1 MTKIN
6 GLSNILDV
14 LRHLLQMVK
23 TSCKL
28 ALAAI
33 VLGVVNQACAVTS
46 EPQRAGSADTPS
58 SPAPSATPVASRP
71 VPAMPKSALPGSASE
86 PLSQGGT
93 TPARSDARAGVP
105 AQSENSRLRVSVD
118 LNRPATAMPA
128 ATAGAPQPQK
138 LPDASLASRSTG
150 SPTAVESS
158 PPPLPSADVGA
169 PSQNRESAP
178 PAPSAGSGPTAF
190 DGLPG
195 APATPSVASKD
206 GKSYGNLWDRL
217 RAGFTMPNV
226 DSPLVDRH
234 VEWYVNRPEYVQRL
248 VDRGRR
254 YMHFIVE
261 EVEKRGMP
269 LEIALLPMIESAY
282 NPAAYSKAHAAGMWQ
297 FIPTTGRNYGLQQNW
312 WYDGRR
318 DVTAATRAAL
328 DYLQKL
334 YGDFGDWQLALAAYN
349 WGEGAVSRAI
359 AHNQRS
365 GLPSDYSNLKMPAE
379 TRNYLPKLQAVK
391 NLVAEPERYGLALD
405 DVPNEP
411 YFIRVAAPGHIDF
424 KRAAQLAETPLDEF
438 KSLNPAYNRPVIASD
453 GEQSLLIPA
462 EKIDAF
468 NANLKSSEAPLLS
481 WQTYRL
487 TKHERI
493 EAVAQRFHTSASLLR
508 QVNGIAS
515 QGRLKAGST
524 LLVPRETG
532 LSTKSPDELDTLRF
546 LPPQMLAEKRFHRA
560 QRGDTLPSIAAQY
573 GLSTE
578 QIMSWNRLKGGK
590 LRPGQRVALVAPSP
604 VKVVRAP
611 RGRAM
616 IATSAVP
623 PTKSRGPQHQAGNKV
638 QPKKNPV
645 KSARGRCCNS
655 PPKSAHIARR

>member
-1 MTKIN
+1 M
-6 GLSNILDV
+6 
-14 LRHLLQMVK
+14 
-23 TSCKL
+23 
-28 ALAAI
+28 
-33 VLGVVNQACAVTS
+33 
-46 EPQRAGSADTPS
+46 
-58 SPAPSATPVASRP
+58 
-71 VPAMPKSALPGSASE
+71 
-86 PLSQGGT
+86 
-93 TPARSDARAGVP
+93 
-105 AQSENSRLRVSVD
+105 
-118 LNRPATAMPA
+118 
-128 ATAGAPQPQK
+128 
-138 LPDASLASRSTG
+138 
-150 SPTAVESS
+150 
-158 PPPLPSADVGA
+158 
-169 PSQNRESAP
+169 
-178 PAPSAGSGPTAF
+178 
-190 DGLPG
+190 
-195 APATPSVASKD
+195 
-206 GKSYGNLWDRL
+206 
-217 RAGFTMPNV
+217 
-226 DSPLVDRH
+226 
-234 VEWYVNRPEYVQRL
+234 
-248 VDRGRR
+248 
-254 YMHFIVE
+254 
-261 EVEKRGMP
+261 
-269 LEIALLPMIESAY
+269 
-282 NPAAYSKAHAAGMWQ
+282 
-297 FIPTTGRNYGLQQNW
+297 
-312 WYDGRR
+312 
-318 DVTAATRAAL
+318 
-328 DYLQKL
+328 
-334 YGDFGDWQLALAAYN
+334 
-349 WGEGAVSRAI
+349 
-359 AHNQRS
+359 
-365 GLPSDYSNLKMPAE
+365 
-379 TRNYLPKLQAVK
+379 
-391 NLVAEPERYGLALD
+391 
-405 DVPNEP
+405 
-411 YFIRVAAPGHIDF
+411 
-424 KRAAQLAETPLDEF
+424 
-438 KSLNPAYNRPVIASD
+438 IASD

-655 PPKSAHIARR
+655 PRKSAHIARR